1 LETKNKDIKESE
13 ATVMSNEQQ
22 IREMFYDVFS
32 TPPASPEREAKL
44 SKLTFEQKKQ
54 LLVYDM
60 ELKDNDKDEG
70 TEHLSEKEFKEY
82 SDFKQNMKGNVMLCL
97 KLKEKNPKK
106 YEKFMQQYRQ
116 EQSKPQM
123 NLDAFM

>member
-1 LETKNKDIKESE
+1 MN
-13 ATVMSNEQQ
+13 NEQ
-22 IREMFYDVFS
+22 IREIFYDVFS

-60 ELKDNDKDEG
+60 GLKDEG
-70 TEHLSEKEFKEY
+70 AEQLAESELKGY

-97 KLKEKNPKK
+97 ELKRTNPKK
-106 YEKFMQQYRQ
+106 YERFMQQYRQ
-116 EQSKPQM
+116 EQSKPM
-123 NLDAFM
+123 DLSAFM

>member
-1 LETKNKDIKESE
+1 MN
-13 ATVMSNEQQ
+13 NEQ
-22 IREMFYDVFS
+22 IKEMFYDVFS

-60 ELKDNDKDEG
+60 KLKDDDKDEG

-82 SDFKQNMKGNVMLCL
+82 SDFKRNMKGNTVLCL
-97 KLKEKNPKK
+97 KLKETNPKK
-106 YEKFMQQYRQ
+106 CERFMQRYRQ

-123 NLDAFM
+123 DLSSFM